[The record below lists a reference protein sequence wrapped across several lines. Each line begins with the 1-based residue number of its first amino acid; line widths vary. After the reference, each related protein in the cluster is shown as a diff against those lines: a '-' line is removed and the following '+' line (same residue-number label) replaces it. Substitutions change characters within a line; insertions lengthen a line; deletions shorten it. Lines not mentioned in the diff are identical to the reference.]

1 MTVALRNY
9 AAYLTMQTEHWS
21 FWDKQVRKNNTITRE
36 KQKCFHFHK
45 FNQRYLTFQ
54 MAFQRLEDEYSPSKW
69 SRRGPADWVF
79 DNHVKLATQGKI

>member
-1 MTVALRNY
+1 MAFR
-9 AAYLTMQTEHWS
+9 
-21 FWDKQVRKNNTITRE
+21 
-36 KQKCFHFHK
+36 
-45 FNQRYLTFQ
+45 